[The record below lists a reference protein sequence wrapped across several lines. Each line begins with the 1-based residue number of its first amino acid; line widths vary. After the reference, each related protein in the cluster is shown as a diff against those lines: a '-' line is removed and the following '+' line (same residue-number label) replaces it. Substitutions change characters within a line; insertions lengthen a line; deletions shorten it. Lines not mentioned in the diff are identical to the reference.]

1 MGLRGAVLHATPA
14 QELEERQRDMAEQGS
29 SMSDRRPVE
38 RLAAACAQLHA
49 ELRQMDVRT
58 GVLQAMLLRQSTATG

>member
-1 MGLRGAVLHATPA
+1 
-14 QELEERQRDMAEQGS
+14 
-29 SMSDRRPVE
+29 VE